1 MRTREYS
8 TAIRKETRAG
18 AVGVSALPR
27 SPIVKRTILSALLLL
42 LFLVSPARAADGL
55 TYEFATSAKGSAAAS
70 MSGIASVEAG
80 KARVEFTRG
89 DGVLFQNGA
98 VAITSD
104 GGKTLRILDPRA
116 RTYYTLSFDD
126 LFATA
131 GALMKS
137 MGSMFQL
144 SFANQKVEV
153 KPAGAG
159 EAIEGYPTKKYTIL
173 TSYDMTAKV
182 LGSDLSSRVEMTT
195 EVWATPRLSADYAT
209 FVQSRGVRTGI
220 EGIDAL
226 IESQSKGVE
235 GFPLRQITTL
245 RTTQRGRVDEQ
256 TTTVTISK
264 IREGEIPASAFAVPA
279 GFTEKASPLQQLGK
293 TR

>member
-1 MRTREYS
+1 M
-8 TAIRKETRAG
+8 
-18 AVGVSALPR
+18 
-27 SPIVKRTILSALLLL
+27 KRTVLPALIL
-42 LFLVSPARAADGL
+42 LFLSPPLAAAGL
-55 TYEFATSAKGSAAAS
+55 TYDFATAGKGSAAGS
-70 MSGIASVEAG
+70 MSGTASVEAG

-104 GGKTLRILDPRA
+104 GGKTLRILDPKA
-116 RTYYTLSFDD
+116 RTFYSLSFDD

-153 KPAGAG
+153 KPAGPG
-159 EAIEGYPTKKYTIL
+159 ETIEGYPTKKYTIL

-182 LGSDLSSRVEMTT
+182 LGSDLSSRVEMKT

-209 FVQSRGVRTGI
+209 FVQSRGLRTGI

-226 IESQSKGVE
+226 IAAQSTGVE
-235 GFPLRQITTL
+235 GFPLRQVTPL
-245 RTTQRGRVDEQ
+245 RTTQRARVDEQ
-256 TTTVTISK
+256 TTTVTISR
-264 IREGEIPASAFAVPA
+264 IREGEIPASAFVVPA
-279 GFTEKASPLQQLGK
+279 GFTEKPSPLQQLQKGK
-293 TR
+293 ANG

>member
-1 MRTREYS
+1 MSEES
-8 TAIRKETRAG
+8 
-18 AVGVSALPR
+18 
-27 SPIVKRTILSALLLL
+27 IVKRTVASALLLL
-42 LFLVSPARAADGL
+42 VLAAAAPLAAGGL
-55 TYEFATSAKGSAAAS
+55 TYDFATSTKGGAAS
-70 MSGIASVEAG
+70 SMRGTAFVQEG
-80 KARVEFTRG
+80 KARVEFAHG

-98 VAITSD
+98 VVITAD
-104 GGKTLRILDPRA
+104 GGRTLRILDPKA

-131 GALMKS
+131 GAMMKS

-182 LGSDLSSRVEMTT
+182 LGSDLSSHVDMRT

-209 FVQSRGVRTGI
+209 FVQNRSLRTGI
-220 EGIDAL
+220 EGIDSVIAA
-226 IESQSKGVE
+226 QSKGVE
-235 GFPLRQITTL
+235 GFPLRQVTTI
-245 RTTQRGRVDEQ
+245 RTSQRGRVDEQ
-256 TTTVTISK
+256 TTTIEISK
-264 IREGEIPASAFAVPA
+264 IREGEIPAASFAIPA
-279 GFTEKASPLQQLGK
+279 GFTEKPSPLQELAK
-293 TR
+293 AK